1 MNKKILVSTDRTE
14 FSEGAIQAA
23 INMTKSCNGQLYAMS
38 VIEINPEFMALAP
51 QLLEDTEKEAKKHL
65 EGIKDRLT
73 KENVEC
79 EIILREGDV
88 PHQFIIEEADKNEAD
103 LIVMGRRGKA
113 SVLRF
118 ILGNVTSRVIGLTS
132 KKVLVVPRAATIKW
146 QNIVVATDGSKQSE
160 AAAQEALNLA
170 KDLGKPATLHAVAVL
185 RRNPSE
191 ERIKIS
197 ENALQDIQS
206 SAEKENVKAETLLIK
221 DTPHELIHES
231 ILKYAKEKDAD
242 VIVMGSFGRTG
253 LKKLLMGSVVER
265 VLCHSECAV
274 LVVK

>member
-1 MNKKILVSTDRTE
+1 MKKRILVSTDRSE
-14 FSEGAIQAA
+14 FSEGAVQAA

-65 EGIKDRLT
+65 EGIKNRLA

-88 PHQFIIEEADKNEAD
+88 PHQFIIEEADKNETD

-113 SVLRF
+113 GVLRF
-118 ILGNVTSRVIGLTS
+118 ILGSVTSKVIGLTS
-132 KKVLVVPRAATIKW
+132 KKVLVVPKAASIKW
-146 QNIVVATDGSKQSE
+146 QNIVVATDGSKHSE
-160 AAAQEALNLA
+160 AAAREALILA
-170 KDLGKPATLHAVAVL
+170 KHFGKASTLNAVAVL

-197 ENALQDIQS
+197 KNALQNIQS
-206 SAEKENVKAETLLIK
+206 SAEKENVKAATLLIK
-221 DTPHELIHES
+221 DTPHEFIHEA

-242 VIVMGSFGRTG
+242 LIVMGSFGRTG
-253 LKKLLMGSVVER
+253 LKKLLMGSVAER
-265 VLCHSECAV
+265 VLCHTDCAV
-274 LVVK
+274 MVVK

>member
-1 MNKKILVSTDRTE
+1 MNKRILVSTDRSE

-65 EGIKDRLT
+65 VGIKDRLT

-79 EIILREGDV
+79 EIILREGDFS
-88 PHQFIIEEADKNEAD
+88 HQFIIEEADKNEAD
-103 LIVMGRRGKA
+103 LIVMGRRGKG

-118 ILGNVTSRVIGLTS
+118 ILGSVTSKVIGLTS
-132 KKVLVVPRAATIKW
+132 KKVMVVPRAASITW

-160 AAAQEALNLA
+160 AAAREALSLA
-170 KDLGKPATLHAVAVL
+170 KQFGKPSTLHAVAVL

-206 SAEKENVKAETLLIK
+206 SAEKENVKAETMLIK
-221 DTPHELIHES
+221 DTPHEFIHES

-242 VIVMGSFGRTG
+242 VIVIGSFGRTG
-253 LKKLLMGSVVER
+253 LKKLLMGSVAER
-265 VLCHSECAV
+265 VLCHTDCAV

>member
-1 MNKKILVSTDRTE
+1 MIKRILVSTDRSE

-65 EGIKDRLT
+65 EGIRARLA
-73 KENVEC
+73 KENVKC

-103 LIVMGRRGKA
+103 LIVMGRRGKPG
-113 SVLRF
+113 VLQF
-118 ILGNVTSRVIGLTS
+118 ILGNVTSRVIGITS
-132 KKVLVVPRAATIKW
+132 KKVLVVPRAASIKGK
-146 QNIVVATDGSKQSE
+146 NIVIATDGSKYSE
-160 AAAQEALNLA
+160 AAAQEALSLA
-170 KDLGKPATLHAVAVL
+170 KHFGKSSTLYAVAVL

-206 SAEKENVKAETLLIK
+206 SAEKENVKAETMLIK
-221 DTPHELIHES
+221 DTPHEFIHES
-231 ILKYAKEKDAD
+231 ILKYAQEKDAD
-242 VIVMGSFGRTG
+242 LIVMGSFGRTG

-265 VLCHSECAV
+265 VLCHSDCAV
-274 LVVK
+274 LVLK

>member
-191 ERIKIS
+191 ERKM
-197 ENALQDIQS
+197 
-206 SAEKENVKAETLLIK
+206 
-221 DTPHELIHES
+221 
-231 ILKYAKEKDAD
+231 LKQ
-242 VIVMGSFGRTG
+242 
-253 LKKLLMGSVVER
+253 KL
-265 VLCHSECAV
+265 C
-274 LVVK
+274 

>member
-1 MNKKILVSTDRTE
+1 MDKRILVATDRTE

-51 QLLEDTEKEAKKHL
+51 QLLEDTEKKAKKHL

-88 PHQFIIEEADKNEAD
+88 PHQFIVEEADKNETG
-103 LIVMGRRGKA
+103 LIVMGRRGKP

-118 ILGNVTSRVIGLTS
+118 FLGNVTSRVIGLTS
-132 KKVLVVPRAATIKW
+132 KKVLVVPRAASITW
-146 QNIVVATDGSKQSE
+146 QNIVVAIDGSKQSD
-160 AAAQEALNLA
+160 AAAREALNLA
-170 KDLGKPATLHAVAVL
+170 KHIGKSSTLHAVAVL
-185 RRNPSE
+185 RRNASE
-191 ERIKIS
+191 ERTKIS
-197 ENALQDIQS
+197 EKALQDIQS
-206 SAEKENVKAETLLIK
+206 SSEKENVKAETMLIK
-221 DTPHELIHES
+221 DIPHEFIHES
-231 ILKYAKEKDAD
+231 ILKYAKEKEAD

-253 LKKLLMGSVVER
+253 LKKLLMGSVAER
-265 VLCHSECAV
+265 ILCHTDCAV